1 MNDNNPAVL
10 TRLRVRLLHIG
21 YFFAFGFFLPYLT
34 LYFSRILLTAG
45 GPGAEG
51 LVGILVFLHAGAGVL
66 ALPAA
71 GYLADRFRIE
81 SRLIAI
87 CATSVAVGAL
97 VLAVPAF
104 VPGLGLSM
112 VLVFLLPGAVV
123 CGFFTKPMIPLI
135 DTVTLKHLRSS
146 GRSPS
151 EYGSFRMGG
160 SFGFVLSAV
169 TAGVVLSL
177 TGIIGMTVVL
187 HAGGYL
193 ILAWIARKRMPAH
206 LERVQIPWHHLR
218 RDRVFQ
224 RFVVFAFFASMG
236 VNSAF
241 LFTGLF
247 LDQIEAGFMVM
258 GLVFAA
264 SAGPEIPVMRLAGRF
279 IRRFGARRV
288 IAFGLMSQILKL
300 LLFTAFADSPST
312 WIFVLVSVLHGI
324 GFALLLTG
332 SVEFVDRQAHPD
344 MRATYQNL
352 FQLLWGS
359 AIAIGGPV
367 SGFIVSYWSATVLM
381 AACAVLLILTLIYLG
396 LMVRGKAGYAAVE
409 SA

>member
-1 MNDNNPAVL
+1 MNENQPAVL
-10 TRLRVRLLHIG
+10 STLRVRLLHIT
-21 YFFAFGFFLPYLT
+21 YFFAFGFFIPYLT
-34 LYFSRILLTAG
+34 LYFSRILLEAG
-45 GPGAEG
+45 GDGAEG
-51 LVGILVFLHAGAGVL
+51 FVGVLVFVHAGAGVF
-66 ALPAA
+66 ALPVA

-81 SRLIAI
+81 SRLIAV
-87 CATSVAVGAL
+87 CALSVAAGGI
-97 VLAVPAF
+97 VLAFPAF
-104 VPGLGLSM
+104 VPGLGFSA
-112 VLVFLLPGAVV
+112 VLATLLAGALI

-146 GRSPS
+146 GASSS

-169 TAGVVLSL
+169 AAGVVLSI
-177 TGIIGMTVVL
+177 TGMIGMTVAL
-187 HAGGYL
+187 HAAGFL
-193 ILAWIARKRMPAH
+193 FLAWIARRRLPAH
-206 LERVQIPWHHLR
+206 LERVKIPWHHLR
-218 RDRVFQ
+218 QDRIFK
-224 RFVVFAFFASMG
+224 RFIVFAFFASMG
-236 VNSAF
+236 VNTAF

-247 LDQIEAGFMVM
+247 LDQIEAGFLIM
-258 GLVFAA
+258 GFVFAA
-264 SAGPEIPVMRLAGRF
+264 SAAPEIPVMRLAGRF

-288 IAFGLMSQILKL
+288 IAVGLVSQIVKL
-300 LLFTAFADSPST
+300 VLFTVFAESPST
-312 WIFVLVSVLHGI
+312 WIFIVVSVLHGV

-367 SGFIVSYWSATVLM
+367 SGFIVSYWDATTLM
-381 AACAVLLILTLIYLG
+381 AACAGLLILTLLYLG
-396 LMVRGKAGYAAVE
+396 VVVRGKAGYAAVQ